1 MRESGVLRGGRLG
14 YWLIIGRILPRV
26 AVVEC
31 EKRGLMR
38 ILVVGSGGREH
49 ALVWALSRSE
59 GKHEIQCAPGNPGTE
74 SLGANVPIAA
84 DDVDGL
90 LRHAVA
96 TQVDLCIVG
105 PEVPLVLGLADK
117 LSAAGI
123 GVVGPS
129 AAAARLEGS
138 KAFSKAFMER
148 HQIPTAAYQ
157 TFPTDRYEDAK
168 AYLTQVGAPIVIK
181 ASGLAA
187 GKGAVVCLTR
197 AEADATLESM
207 MKHNAFGDAASE
219 VVIEEFMEGEEASVF
234 ALCDGRDYV
243 LLSHAQDHKRIGEG
257 DSGPNT
263 GGMGAYAPAP
273 VLTDD
278 LLQRA
283 CSAIIEPTLRGMA
296 SEGAPYTGIL
306 YVGLMLTAAG
316 PKVVEYNCRLGDPET
331 QPVLMLLESDAVELM
346 AAAAEGNLADCDL
359 RISSD
364 SAACVVLAS
373 AGYPGS
379 YEKGMAISG
388 VDEANAIPGVVVFQA
403 GTRKSGDTLE
413 TSGGRVMAVTSR
425 GADLKT
431 ALDRC
436 YEAVGLIEF
445 EGMQYRRDIGQKGL
459 ARLATA

>member
-1 MRESGVLRGGRLG
+1 M
-14 YWLIIGRILPRV
+14 
-26 AVVEC
+26 
-31 EKRGLMR
+31 
-38 ILVVGSGGREH
+38 
-49 ALVWALSRSE
+49 
-59 GKHEIQCAPGNPGTE
+59 
-74 SLGANVPIAA
+74 PIAA
-84 DDVDGL
+84 DDIDGIL
-90 LRHAVA
+90 SHAVA
-96 TQVDLCIVG
+96 TGVELCIVG

-123 GVVGPS
+123 KVVGPS

-148 HQIPTAAYQ
+148 HQIPTAAYRS
-157 TFPTDRYEDAK
+157 FSTDQYEDAQ
-168 AYLTQVGAPIVIK
+168 AYLAKVGAPIVIK

-187 GKGAVVCLTR
+187 GKGAVVCMTR
-197 AEADATLESM
+197 DEADRTLESM
-207 MKHNAFGDAASE
+207 MRDNAFGEAASE

-257 DSGPNT
+257 DTGPNT

-273 VLTDD
+273 VLTDQ
-278 LLQRA
+278 LLRRA
-283 CSAIIEPTLRGMA
+283 CSTIIEPTLRGMA
-296 SEGAPYTGIL
+296 AEGAPYTGIL

-346 AAAAEGNLADCDL
+346 SAAATGRLDDYQL
-359 RISSD
+359 RISRD

-373 AGYPGS
+373 EGYPGA
-379 YEKGMAISG
+379 YEKGKTISG
-388 VDEANAIPGVVVFQA
+388 IDEANAIPGVVVFQA
-403 GTRKSGDTLE
+403 GTRDSGGLLE
-413 TSGGRVMAVTSR
+413 TSGGRVMAVTAR

-431 ALDRC
+431 ALDQC
-436 YEAVGLIEF
+436 YEAVRLIDF
-445 EGMQYRRDIGQKGL
+445 QGMQYRRDIGQKGL

>member
-1 MRESGVLRGGRLG
+1 M
-14 YWLIIGRILPRV
+14 
-26 AVVEC
+26 
-31 EKRGLMR
+31 
-38 ILVVGSGGREH
+38 
-49 ALVWALSRSE
+49 
-59 GKHEIQCAPGNPGTE
+59 
-74 SLGANVPIAA
+74 PIAA
-84 DDVDGL
+84 DDIDGI

-96 TQVDLCIVG
+96 TGVELCIVG
-105 PEVPLVLGLADK
+105 PEVPLVLGLADQ

-123 GVVGPS
+123 KVVGPS

-148 HQIPTAAYQ
+148 HQIPTAAYRS
-157 TFPTDRYEDAK
+157 FSTDQYEDAQ
-168 AYLTQVGAPIVIK
+168 AYLAKVGAPIVIK

-187 GKGAVVCLTR
+187 GKGAVVCMTR
-197 AEADATLESM
+197 EEADRTLESM
-207 MKHNAFGDAASE
+207 MRENAFGEAASE

-257 DSGPNT
+257 DTGPNT

-273 VLTDD
+273 VLTDQ

-283 CSAIIEPTLRGMA
+283 CATVIEPTLRGMA
-296 SEGAPYTGIL
+296 AEGAPYTGIL
-306 YVGLMLTAAG
+306 YVGLMLTTAG

-331 QPVLMLLESDAVELM
+331 QPVLMLLESDTVELM
-346 AAAAEGNLADCDL
+346 SAAATGRLADYEL
-359 RISSD
+359 RISRD

-373 AGYPGS
+373 EGYPGA
-379 YEKGMAISG
+379 YEKGKTISG

-403 GTRKSGDTLE
+403 GTRDSGGLLE
-413 TSGGRVMAVTSR
+413 TSGGRVMAVTAR

-436 YEAVGLIEF
+436 YEAVRLIDF
-445 EGMQYRRDIGQKGL
+445 QGMQYRRDIGQKGL

>member
-1 MRESGVLRGGRLG
+1 M
-14 YWLIIGRILPRV
+14 
-26 AVVEC
+26 
-31 EKRGLMR
+31 
-38 ILVVGSGGREH
+38 
-49 ALVWALSRSE
+49 
-59 GKHEIQCAPGNPGTE
+59 
-74 SLGANVPIAA
+74 PIAA
-84 DDVDGL
+84 DDIDGI

-96 TQVDLCIVG
+96 TGVELCIVG

-123 GVVGPS
+123 KVVGPS

-148 HQIPTAAYQ
+148 HQIPTAAYRS
-157 TFPTDRYEDAK
+157 FSTDQYEDAQ
-168 AYLTQVGAPIVIK
+168 AYLAKVGAPIVIK

-187 GKGAVVCLTR
+187 GKGAVVCMTR
-197 AEADATLESM
+197 DEADRTLESM
-207 MKHNAFGDAASE
+207 MKDNAFGEAASE

-234 ALCDGRDYV
+234 ALCDGHDYV

-257 DSGPNT
+257 DTGPNT

-273 VLTDD
+273 VLTDQ

-283 CSAIIEPTLRGMA
+283 CATVIEPTLRGMA
-296 SEGAPYTGIL
+296 AEGAPYTGIL

-346 AAAAEGNLADCDL
+346 SAAATGRLADYEL
-359 RISSD
+359 RISRD

-373 AGYPGS
+373 EGYPGA
-379 YEKGMAISG
+379 YEKGKTISG
-388 VDEANAIPGVVVFQA
+388 VEEANAIPGVVVFQA
-403 GTRKSGDTLE
+403 GTRDSGGLLE
-413 TSGGRVMAVTSR
+413 TSGGRVMAVTAR

-436 YEAVGLIEF
+436 YEAVRLIHF
-445 EGMQYRRDIGQKGL
+445 QGMQYRRDIGQKGL